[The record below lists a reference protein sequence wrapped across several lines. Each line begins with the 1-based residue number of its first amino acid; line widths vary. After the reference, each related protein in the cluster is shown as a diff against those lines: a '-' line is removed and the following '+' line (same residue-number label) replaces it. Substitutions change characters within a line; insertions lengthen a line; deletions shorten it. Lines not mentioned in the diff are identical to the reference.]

1 MTARS
6 LTIESG
12 AGAVGGLLLRPP
24 DATVLLVLAHGAGAG
39 MRHPFLEGLA
49 RALAQERVAT
59 LRYQFPYKERGAHR
73 PDPPAVAQ
81 ATVRA
86 AVAAARRAA
95 PDLPLLAG
103 GKSYGGR
110 MTSEAAA
117 AGELAGVRGIVFVGF
132 PLHAAGQPGERRA
145 AHLERVLL
153 PQLFVQGTRDALA
166 DLGLMRQVCQRL
178 GARAT
183 LHVLQDA
190 DHSFRVPKR
199 SGRTEADVLDEIAL
213 AVAAWA
219 KAP

>member
-1 MTARS
+1 
-6 LTIESG
+6 
-12 AGAVGGLLLRPP
+12 
-24 DATVLLVLAHGAGAG
+24 

-49 RALAQERVAT
+49 GALAQERVAT
-59 LRYQFPYKERGAHR
+59 LRYQFPYMERGAHR

-86 AVAAARRAA
+86 AVAAARQAA

-110 MTSEAAA
+110 MTSEAA

-145 AHLERVLL
+145 AHLEHVLL

-166 DLGLMRQVCQRL
+166 DLGLMRQVCERL
-178 GARAT
+178 GPRAT
-183 LHVLQDA
+183 LHVVQDA

-199 SGRTEADVLDEIAL
+199 SGRGEADVLGEIAG
-213 AVAAWA
+213 AVARWGGRLNS
-219 KAP
+219 